1 MNDYAVDPFDMAT
14 ITKMLLDSVTATEG
28 GGHWLALV
36 DTAFDHE
43 SEGLYWKKAI
53 MPVYHQGRLER
64 FQHVSPVLIELDTSS
79 DEVLATEVK
88 RLLRHCQGRPML
100 SFMHT
105 SLPPQKL
112 IEGWQKILEVQT
124 EDGQMLLLRFA
135 DTRTL
140 PTLAQ
145 VLKDTAWPILRHGVE
160 QWHYIDRDGNLQ
172 PLELPDAEQHI
183 PSGSPKI
190 NDEALAEFSR
200 LSLPD
205 ALVSAMREE
214 FADLLPQA
222 TAADYRKLSAVC
234 ELAEKNGI
242 DGFPDIMGLAVVI
255 YSYGDQLLKHQELA
269 EWLGKQD
276 WQEGQFMDALVV
288 HVEAL
293 EGAEA

>member
-1 MNDYAVDPFDMAT
+1 VNDYAVDPFDM
-14 ITKMLLDSVTATEG
+14 TAMTDG
-28 GGHWLALV
+28 VLGTVRASKRDGHWLALV

-64 FQHVSPVLIELDTSS
+64 FQHVSPVLLELDTSS
-79 DEVLATEVK
+79 DEGLETEVK

-105 SLPPQKL
+105 RLPPQEL
-112 IEGWQKILEVQT
+112 IEGWQKIVEVQT
-124 EDGQMLLLRFA
+124 EDGQLLLLRFA

-140 PTLAQ
+140 PTLAE
-145 VLKDTAWPILRHGVE
+145 VLKKTVWPILGYGIE
-160 QWHYIDRDGNLQ
+160 QWHFIDRDGNLQ
-172 PLELPDAEQHI
+172 QLELPDAEQSI
-183 PSGSPKI
+183 PSDPPKI
-190 NDEALAEFSR
+190 GDAELAEFSR

-214 FADLLPQA
+214 FADLLPKA

-255 YSYGDQLLKHQELA
+255 YSYGDQLLKHQKLA
-269 EWLGKQD
+269 EWLGKKD
-276 WQEGQFMDALVV
+276 WQEGQFMDALVAQ
-288 HVEAL
+288 VEAL